1 MGEHIEMS
9 LTQTM
14 PIMIN
19 QTVAMFLMMAVGIV
33 LFKTK
38 RLDNQGAAQ
47 MANVA
52 LYVASPAITI
62 TAFATTFDA
71 EKLVAGGLCMLL
83 TVLFTL
89 GSATIG
95 WLVYRDRQR
104 ISQMGIMISNMG
116 FMGIPLVQAVLGEE
130 YVFYVSG
137 SATIG
142 WLVYRDR
149 QRISQMGIMI
159 SNMGFMG
166 IPLVQAVLGEEYVF
180 YVSACIAAQIPIT
193 FTYGIWL
200 ISQDKSEVS
209 PKRILSNPAII
220 AVFVGVALFFASIE
234 LDGIAKA
241 TASGL
246 SGLNTGLAMIVLG
259 SYLAQADLR
268 GILRNKNLYLTHFI
282 RLVVVPLIIVAIL
295 WVMPLSTPI
304 KLTLLIAFAAPSG
317 TVTAIF
323 PQMFNKDYRF
333 GAGLVSSST
342 LLSLLTM
349 PIMLS
354 IGLMVF

>member
-19 QTVAMFLMMAVGIV
+19 QTVAIFLMMAVGIV

-52 LYVASPAITI
+52 LYVAGPAITI

-89 GSATIG
+89 
-95 WLVYRDRQR
+95 
-104 ISQMGIMISNMG
+104 
-116 FMGIPLVQAVLGEE
+116 
-130 YVFYVSG
+130 G

>member
-52 LYVASPAITI
+52 LYVAGPAITI

-89 GSATIG
+89 
-95 WLVYRDRQR
+95 
-104 ISQMGIMISNMG
+104 
-116 FMGIPLVQAVLGEE
+116 
-130 YVFYVSG
+130 G

-234 LDGIAKA
+234 FDGIAKA

>member
-52 LYVASPAITI
+52 LYVAGPAITI

-130 YVFYVSG
+130 YVFYVS
-137 SATIG
+137 
-142 WLVYRDR
+142 
-149 QRISQMGIMI
+149 
-159 SNMGFMG
+159 
-166 IPLVQAVLGEEYVF
+166 
-180 YVSACIAAQIPIT
+180 ACIAAQIPIT
-193 FTYGIWL
+193 FTYGTWL

>member
-89 GSATIG
+89 
-95 WLVYRDRQR
+95 
-104 ISQMGIMISNMG
+104 
-116 FMGIPLVQAVLGEE
+116 
-130 YVFYVSG
+130 G

>member
-9 LTQTM
+9 IAQTM
-14 PIMIN
+14 PIMIS
-19 QTVAMFLMMAVGIV
+19 QTVAMFLMMAVGIL

-52 LYVASPAITI
+52 LYVAGPAITI

-71 EKLVAGGLCMLL
+71 EKLVEGGLCMPL

-89 GSATIG
+89 GSAALG

-104 ISQMGIMISNMG
+104 ISQMGIMISNIG
-116 FMGIPLVQAVLGEE
+116 FMGIPLVQAVLC
-130 YVFYVSG
+130 
-137 SATIG
+137 
-142 WLVYRDR
+142 
-149 QRISQMGIMI
+149 
-159 SNMGFMG
+159 
-166 IPLVQAVLGEEYVF
+166 EEYVF

-200 ISQDKSEVS
+200 ISQDKGEVS

-268 GILRNKNLYLTHFI
+268 GILRNILRNKNLYLTHFI

>member
-71 EKLVAGGLCMLL
+71 ERLVAGGLCMLL

-89 GSATIG
+89 
-95 WLVYRDRQR
+95 
-104 ISQMGIMISNMG
+104 
-116 FMGIPLVQAVLGEE
+116 
-130 YVFYVSG
+130 G

>member
-9 LTQTM
+9 IAQTM
-14 PIMIN
+14 PIMIS
-19 QTVAMFLMMAVGIV
+19 QTVAMFLMMAVGIL

-38 RLDNQGAAQ
+38 HLDNQGAAQ

-52 LYVASPAITI
+52 LYVAGPAITI

-71 EKLVAGGLCMLL
+71 EKLVEGGLCMLL

-89 GSATIG
+89 GSAAIG

-116 FMGIPLVQAVLGEE
+116 FMGIPLVQV
-130 YVFYVSG
+130 
-137 SATIG
+137 
-142 WLVYRDR
+142 
-149 QRISQMGIMI
+149 
-159 SNMGFMG
+159 
-166 IPLVQAVLGEEYVF
+166 VLGEEYVF

-200 ISQDKSEVS
+200 ISQDKGEVS

-234 LDGIAKA
+234 LDGITKA

-317 TVTAIF
+317 TVAAIF

>member
-1 MGEHIEMS
+1 MGEHIEMP

-52 LYVASPAITI
+52 LYVAGPAITI

-89 GSATIG
+89 
-95 WLVYRDRQR
+95 
-104 ISQMGIMISNMG
+104 
-116 FMGIPLVQAVLGEE
+116 
-130 YVFYVSG
+130 G

>member
-52 LYVASPAITI
+52 LYVAGPAITI

-89 GSATIG
+89 
-95 WLVYRDRQR
+95 
-104 ISQMGIMISNMG
+104 
-116 FMGIPLVQAVLGEE
+116 
-130 YVFYVSG
+130 G

-282 RLVVVPLIIVAIL
+282 RLVIVPLIIVAIL

>member
-1 MGEHIEMS
+1 MS
-9 LTQTM
+9 IAQTM
-14 PIMIN
+14 PIMIS
-19 QTVAMFLMMAVGIV
+19 QTVAMFLMMAVGIL

-52 LYVASPAITI
+52 LYVAGPAITI

-89 GSATIG
+89 
-95 WLVYRDRQR
+95 
-104 ISQMGIMISNMG
+104 
-116 FMGIPLVQAVLGEE
+116 
-130 YVFYVSG
+130 G

>member
-89 GSATIG
+89 
-95 WLVYRDRQR
+95 
-104 ISQMGIMISNMG
+104 
-116 FMGIPLVQAVLGEE
+116 
-130 YVFYVSG
+130 G

-295 WVMPLSTPI
+295 WVMPLSIPI

>member
-1 MGEHIEMS
+1 
-9 LTQTM
+9 
-14 PIMIN
+14 
-19 QTVAMFLMMAVGIV
+19 
-33 LFKTK
+33 
-38 RLDNQGAAQ
+38 
-47 MANVA
+47 
-52 LYVASPAITI
+52 
-62 TAFATTFDA
+62 
-71 EKLVAGGLCMLL
+71 MLL

-89 GSATIG
+89 GSAAIG

-116 FMGIPLVQAVLGEE
+116 FMGIPLVQV
-130 YVFYVSG
+130 
-137 SATIG
+137 
-142 WLVYRDR
+142 
-149 QRISQMGIMI
+149 
-159 SNMGFMG
+159 
-166 IPLVQAVLGEEYVF
+166 VLGEEYVF

-200 ISQDKSEVS
+200 ISQDKGEVS

-234 LDGIAKA
+234 LDGITKA

-317 TVTAIF
+317 TVAAIF

>member
-52 LYVASPAITI
+52 LYVAGPAITI

-130 YVFYVSG
+130 YVFYVS
-137 SATIG
+137 
-142 WLVYRDR
+142 
-149 QRISQMGIMI
+149 
-159 SNMGFMG
+159 
-166 IPLVQAVLGEEYVF
+166 
-180 YVSACIAAQIPIT
+180 ACISAQIPIT

-209 PKRILSNPAII
+209 PKRILLNPAII

>member
-19 QTVAMFLMMAVGIV
+19 QPVAMFLMMAVGIV

-89 GSATIG
+89 
-95 WLVYRDRQR
+95 
-104 ISQMGIMISNMG
+104 
-116 FMGIPLVQAVLGEE
+116 
-130 YVFYVSG
+130 G

>member
-52 LYVASPAITI
+52 LYVAGPAITI

-89 GSATIG
+89 
-95 WLVYRDRQR
+95 
-104 ISQMGIMISNMG
+104 
-116 FMGIPLVQAVLGEE
+116 
-130 YVFYVSG
+130 G